1 MRQDFE
7 KRCVRLGRYIA
18 QTGATIRQTA
28 KAFSLSKSLVHKDVH
43 ERLRLVQPGLYEEA
57 RRVLAY
63 NQSVRHL
70 RGGAATKRR
79 WALLRSLRDAR
90 R

>member
-1 MRQDFE
+1 MRQDIE

-57 RRVLAY
+57 RRVLA
-63 NQSVRHL
+63 
-70 RGGAATKRR
+70 TKRR